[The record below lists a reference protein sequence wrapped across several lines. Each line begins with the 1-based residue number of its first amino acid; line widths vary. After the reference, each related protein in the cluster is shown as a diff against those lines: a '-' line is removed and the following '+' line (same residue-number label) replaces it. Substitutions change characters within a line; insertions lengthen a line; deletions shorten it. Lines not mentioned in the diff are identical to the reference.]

1 MLDTMEMRKP
11 PLGPSMPRNEAKE
24 PPSVGKMA
32 FNLDALSMQPND
44 GSKPNLYVGGTDTDD
59 ISEPTVEGSYSDED
73 FSIMSEKD
81 FLATHELH
89 MGSSAQD
96 DNENLSLSS
105 INTKALLTIT
115 ELSKRLRIQENT
127 KLELLN
133 QCLQLEGRL
142 EKNDCKQAYLR
153 IFKAENNQ
161 LREASAKM
169 ERDFMNDMS
178 EIVAKMTE
186 MEKECTEK
194 LQGRDEK
201 IEILEEELKLL
212 KVSKNLDD
220 VSTTDSV
227 SSKQRGSR
235 HSSSSS
241 TSSSSLS
248 K

>member
-1 MLDTMEMRKP
+1 MLDTVEMRRP
-11 PLGPSMPRNEAKE
+11 PIDPSMPRNEARE
-24 PPSVGKMA
+24 SPSVGKMS

-44 GSKPNLYVGGTDTDD
+44 GSKPNVYVGGIAPDD
-59 ISEPTVEGSYSDED
+59 VSEPTVEGSYSDED
-73 FSIMSEKD
+73 FSVMSEKD

-89 MGSSAQD
+89 MAKTQD

-133 QCLQLEGRL
+133 QCLLLEGRL
-142 EKNDCKQAYLR
+142 EKNDCKHAYLR

-169 ERDFMNDMS
+169 ERDFMNDMND
-178 EIVAKMTE
+178 IVTKMTA
-186 MEKECTEK
+186 MEKDYMEK

-201 IEILEEELKLL
+201 IKLLEEELKLL
-212 KVSKNLDD
+212 KVAKNLDD
-220 VSTTDSV
+220 VSITN
-227 SSKQRGSR
+227 
-235 HSSSSS
+235 SSS
-241 TSSSSLS
+241 
-248 K
+248 